1 MFVVSFVW
9 FFFCLNKL
17 CGHAKFNGLF
27 SIGIIIIIIIIF
39 IIIIIIKISSFF
51 SSSSYQIRSFPE

>member
-1 MFVVSFVW
+1 MFVVFCLI
-9 FFFCLNKL
+9 FFCLNKL

-27 SIGIIIIIIIIF
+27 SIGIIIIIIII
-39 IIIIIIKISSFF
+39 IIIKISSFF